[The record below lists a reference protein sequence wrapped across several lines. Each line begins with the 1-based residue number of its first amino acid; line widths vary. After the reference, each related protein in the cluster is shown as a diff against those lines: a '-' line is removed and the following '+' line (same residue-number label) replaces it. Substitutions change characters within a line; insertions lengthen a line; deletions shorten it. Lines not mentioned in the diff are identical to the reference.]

1 MPPVKSKVLNY
12 WFLLL
17 SAVTLFTLHF
27 NGFSSNDFWIQAAVG
42 DYIWKNFSLPETAMY
57 PFTIARDYPFLAHEW
72 FASTVMSFI
81 ASWSGDGGIGYAVA
95 KLIIGVI
102 LFNIIYITV
111 RARGTNLQLTLML
124 ATVVSVFLSFR
135 LTLRAEN
142 LAFLFFAAF
151 VYTFHQ
157 FLQSRKSWNLAV
169 LFLITLTWVN
179 THGSFVVAF
188 VYVTI
193 YLVVLILDRR
203 KDDSKILRKP
213 IFWLLIAMLLAS
225 LINPYGFQIFESA
238 AHISTST
245 YMKTFIAEWQPPF
258 SSAFIKTPS
267 FYFYLCYLVITLL
280 IVGKSFRQI
289 SMFDRL
295 VFVAFAILSLLALRH
310 VVYFYLAT
318 VPILATLI
326 NLYKPPLIK
335 RISICLAGLLVIN
348 FTFVVVEGNYIQ
360 VKVGSKFEAPLD
372 LDTIQWL
379 RKQSY
384 KGSVFNSY
392 TLGDQLAY
400 NFFPEMRVVI
410 DSRTDLYGEDYIK
423 RYQQTIYQDDEFLQF
438 LSGNQIKLIIVTNE
452 DFRNYF
458 QKSPNRLEHLQKVG
472 WKIGFRSQ
480 DNFVLTLGGL

>member
-12 WFLLL
+12 WLLLL
-17 SAVTLFTLHF
+17 STVTLFTLHF

-42 DYIWKNFSLPETAMY
+42 DYIRQTFSLPETAMY
-57 PFTIARDYPFLAHEW
+57 PFTIARDYPFLVHEW
-72 FASTVMSFI
+72 FASVVMSLI
-81 ASWSGDGGIGYAVA
+81 ASWSGDGGIGYAAA
-95 KLIIGVI
+95 KLGFASVLFI
-102 LFNIIYITV
+102 LVFQIV
-111 RARGTNLQLTLML
+111 RRRSANLQLASML
-124 ATVVSVFLSFR
+124 ASVVSVFLSFR
-135 LTLRAEN
+135 ITLRAEN

-151 VYTFHQ
+151 IFTFHQ

-169 LFLITLTWVN
+169 LFFITLIWVN

-188 VYVTI
+188 AYVTI
-193 YLVVLILDRR
+193 YLVSLILDRR
-203 KDDSKILRKP
+203 KEDTMILFKL
-213 IFWLLIAMLLAS
+213 IFWLLIAMLVAS
-225 LINPYGFQIFESA
+225 LVNPYGYRIFESA

-258 SSAFIKTPS
+258 SSGFVKTPS

-280 IVGKSFRQI
+280 SVGKSFRKI

-295 VFVAFAILSLLALRH
+295 AYLAFAVLSLLALRH
-310 VVYFYLAT
+310 VVYFYIAT
-318 VPILATLI
+318 VPILATTI
-326 NLYKPPLIK
+326 NFYKPALIK
-335 RISICLAGLLVIN
+335 RISICLAGLLVVS
-348 FTFVVVEGNYIQ
+348 FTFVVIEGNYIQ
-360 VKVGSKFEAPLD
+360 VKVGTKFEAPLD

-379 RKQSY
+379 RKQNY
-384 KGSVFNSY
+384 KGPVFNSY
-392 TLGDQLAY
+392 MLGDQLAY
-400 NFFPEMRVVI
+400 NLFPEMRVVI

-438 LSGNQIKLIIVTNE
+438 LSGNQIKLVIVTNE

-458 QKSPNRLEHLQKVG
+458 QNSPKRLEQMQKVG